1 MIYDYIIICVYS
13 LIFVLIFFPDF
24 FLQIKTISSMMS
36 NNSGGASK
44 TSKAEENNKKY
55 VQLSPDTVSMLAESI
70 GISGNSLS
78 SNVSRALAE
87 DVSYRCR
94 ELANICSQ
102 LMRHSKR
109 KKLSTDD
116 VERALKWYDARA
128 PSLGHQHNDV
138 EPSYVQVPDVGR
150 LRDGEAIYAPEE
162 QVIGIF

>member
-1 MIYDYIIICVYS
+1 MIYDYIIICVFS

-36 NNSGGASK
+36 NNSGGTSK